1 MSDYQRILAIIELDQ
16 DDTQVLRRAAQ
27 LSRWS
32 GAPLLVLH
40 VLDYQAGFECDQAP
54 VLTRQ
59 QVETS
64 LQEAARAKIGAT
76 LARLGVTQAHVLVLR
91 GRPQEVAPATAR
103 EWQADLIVC
112 SKSARYGLDHAR
124 PAFGRACAYTGELL
138 SVRAERCGWGGR
150 LRAWLQPLLHS
161 RAQP

>member
-1 MSDYQRILAIIELDQ
+1 MSDYQRILAIVELNQ

-27 LSRWS
+27 LSHWS

-64 LQEAARAKIGAT
+64 LQDAARAKIDAT
-76 LARLGVTQAHVLVLR
+76 LARLGVTQAHVLIAR
-91 GRPQEVAPATAR
+91 GKPHEAAPATAQ
-103 EWQADLIVC
+103 EWQADLVVC
-112 SKSARYGLDHAR
+112 SKAARYGLDHAR
-124 PAFGRACAYTGELL
+124 PPFGHACAYSGELL
-138 SVRAERCGWGGR
+138 SVRAERSGLAGR
-150 LRAWLQPLLHS
+150 LRAWLQPLLQS
-161 RAQP
+161 RPQP

>member
-1 MSDYQRILAIIELDQ
+1 MSGYQRILAILELNH
-16 DDTQVLRRAAQ
+16 DDIRVLRRAAQ
-27 LSRWS
+27 ISRWS

-40 VLDYQAGFECDQAP
+40 VLDYAPGFECDQAP
-54 VLTRQ
+54 VLTRE

-64 LQEAARAKIGAT
+64 LQAAAREKIEA
-76 LARLGVTQAHVLVLR
+76 LLLRLGVERAHQLVLR
-91 GRPQEVAPATAR
+91 GRPQEVAPATAL

-112 SKSARYGLDHAR
+112 SKTARYGLDHAR

-138 SVRAERCGWGGR
+138 SVRAERSGLGGR
-150 LRAWLQPLLHS
+150 LRAWLQPLLQS